1 MSFNYWAQTLERRIS
16 RRRALAA
23 TSATAAA
30 AALLAACGGGGG
42 ESEPAGDSSGLIT
55 QPVDT
60 TNQAK
65 RGGTMKYRLS
75 SEPPTLDIFT
85 ANLPHN
91 NMNHSYAS

>member
-1 MSFNYWAQTLERRIS
+1 MSYWTETLYRRIS

-23 TSATAAA
+23 TGTAAAA
-30 AALLAACGGGGG
+30 AALLAACGGGSGDSAPTG
-42 ESEPAGDSSGLIT
+42 ESSGLIT

-91 NMNHSYAS
+91 NMNHAYASFL